1 MHMVSAPALTSRVRA
16 RLISATVRFLLVILA
31 ALAAASAA
39 LAGGGPEGPSL
50 GYGAQV
56 REARPVLFCKAFEA
70 RPAAQRACLVKQL
83 LRLVETTNDPATEL
97 PRIDRYARSTG
108 SLLAVCHG
116 IMHSV
121 GIQFAAARKLSLG
134 DLNTVLPRS
143 NDPGCSA
150 GFAHGMIIYLGPQLR
165 QAGSKAALVACGK
178 PSTRYQRYS
187 CVHGLGHAYMR
198 LSGERLAVGLK
209 TCSAL
214 GPRNGPDCAQG
225 AFHDYWIALGDRPSR
240 RLPWGADSATQVAY
254 QLCSHYDYV
263 RGCWYRALL
272 EDHPRPIRS
281 AADLRAL
288 CRGMR
293 GIHHHGCII
302 GGSAASSSNPFSQ
315 VRLCSALPGPDAA
328 DCVHGLRPAIGPLAD
343 QISLITEC
351 KSFVASARA
360 GCYRWLGK
368 TLNVVTNGRFL
379 KSGCGKLE
387 SGAADCRRGA
397 ASYAGPL
404 VTFS

>member
-1 MHMVSAPALTSRVRA
+1 M
-16 RLISATVRFLLVILA
+16 RFLIVILA
-31 ALAAASAA
+31 ALTTAPAA
-39 LAGGGPEGPSL
+39 LAGGGPDGPRL
-50 GYGAQV
+50 GFGAQV

-70 RPAAQRACLVKQL
+70 RPAAQRSCLVEQL
-83 LRLVETTNDPATEL
+83 LRLIETTNDPATEL
-97 PRIDRYARSTG
+97 PRIDRYARSTD

-121 GIQFAAARKLSLG
+121 GIRFAAARKLTLG

-165 QAGSKAALVACGK
+165 QAGPKAALVACAK
-178 PSTRYQRYS
+178 PSTRYERYS

-198 LSGERLAVGLK
+198 LSGERLGVGLK
-209 TCSAL
+209 ACSAL
-214 GPRNGPDCAQG
+214 GPKNGPDCAQG
-225 AFHDYWIALGDRPSR
+225 VFHDYWISLGDRPSR
-240 RLPWGADSATQVAY
+240 RLPWGAGSAAQTAY

-272 EDHPRPIRS
+272 EDHPPPIRS
-281 AADLRAL
+281 PADLLAL
-288 CRGMR
+288 CRGMQ
-293 GIHHHGCII
+293 GIQHDGCII
-302 GGSAASSSNPFSQ
+302 GGSAAGSSNPFSQ
-315 VRLCSALPGPDAA
+315 VQLCSALPGPDAVE
-328 DCVHGLRPAIGPLAD
+328 CVHGLRPAIGPLAD
-343 QISLITEC
+343 QISLIKGC
-351 KSFVASARA
+351 RAFVTSARA
-360 GCYRWLGK
+360 GCYYWLGK

-379 KSGCGKLE
+379 RAGCGKLRA
-387 SGAADCRRGA
+387 GAADCRRGA